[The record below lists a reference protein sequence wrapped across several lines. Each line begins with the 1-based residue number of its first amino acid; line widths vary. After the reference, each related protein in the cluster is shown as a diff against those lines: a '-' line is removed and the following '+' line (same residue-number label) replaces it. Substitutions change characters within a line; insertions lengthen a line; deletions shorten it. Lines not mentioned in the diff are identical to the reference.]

1 MRFITLAL
9 GYVAGLA
16 IATKY
21 KQSTSKSKKP
31 LDPTK
36 SKLDLF
42 IDEMV
47 DVHKEAFTDIKNTV
61 NTSFEDVNDFE
72 TLKVKMSTLVD
83 SFTDEFESQLS
94 EISGSADEKKDQALT
109 WLEAIYEKYKST
121 LLSAKKK
128 GEEFVS
134 EGVENADD
142 LVSKAE
148 TEIEKKYTSTKKKLE
163 ATGKKISK

>member
-1 MRFITLAL
+1 MRLITLAL

-21 KQSTSKSKKP
+21 KQSTSKLDTP

-47 DVHKEAFTDIKNTV
+47 DLHKEAFTDIKNTV
-61 NTSFEDVNDFE
+61 NTSFEDVKDFE
-72 TLKVKMSTLVD
+72 TLKIKVSSLVD
-83 SFTDEFESQLS
+83 SFSDEFESRLS

-109 WLEAIYEKYKST
+109 WLETIYEKYKST
-121 LLSAKKK
+121 LLSAKQK
-128 GEEFVS
+128 GEELVS
-134 EGVENADD
+134 DSVENAEEV
-142 LVSKAE
+142 VSKAE
-148 TEIEKKYTSTKKKLE
+148 TEIEKKYTSTKKKLQ
-163 ATGKKISK
+163 ATAKKASK

>member
-1 MRFITLAL
+1 MRLITLAL

-47 DVHKEAFTDIKNTV
+47 DLHKEAFTDIKNTV
-61 NTSFEDVNDFE
+61 NTSFEDVKDFE
-72 TLKVKMSTLVD
+72 TLKVKVSSLVD

-94 EISGSADEKKDQALT
+94 GISGSAEEKKTQALT
-109 WLEAIYEKYKST
+109 WLETLYKKYKSS
-121 LLSAKKK
+121 LLSAKQK

-134 EGVENADD
+134 EGVENTEDF
-142 LVSKAE
+142 VSKAE
-148 TEIEKKYTSTKKKLE
+148 IEIEKKYTSTKKKLE
-163 ATGKKISK
+163 ATSKKNLK